1 MLKNP
6 GFAIFIMGGPS
17 STINFMGLR
26 LDVFNDVY
34 VPREDSFLLAK
45 HTHKLEGNILELGA
59 GCGISAL
66 ANASRNP
73 SNYVLGV
80 DISQR
85 AVNNAN
91 YNAKHNRVGNATF
104 VRSDLFSKVPKLRFD
119 AVLFNPPY
127 LPQEG
132 RESKSMLDLALYSG
146 KDGREATDRFLG
158 EVSPHL
164 LPGGKAFL
172 VQSSATDIPKTLEKA
187 HSLGFSAE
195 ILEEQ
200 SFFFEKLCLLE
211 LFRE

>member
-1 MLKNP
+1 MDE
-6 GFAIFIMGGPS
+6 PS
-17 STINFMGLR
+17 PTINFMGLR

-45 HTHKLEGNILELGA
+45 HTNKLEGNILELGT

-91 YNAKHNRVGNATF
+91 YNAKHNRISNATF
-104 VRSDLFSKVPKLRFD
+104 VRSDLFSKVPKVRFD

-127 LPQEG
+127 LPEEG
-132 RESKSMLDLALYSG
+132 RASKSMLDLALYSG
-146 KDGREATDRFLG
+146 KDGRAATDRFLE

-164 LPGGKAFL
+164 LPGGRAFL
-172 VQSSATDIPKTLEKA
+172 IQSSVTDIPKTLEKA